1 MFHFDRDFTDK
12 NGERYMLPIRIQSLM
27 RELQNK
33 YVIRKEYDTG
43 DFEFYAGDVPFSQ
56 LDAHT
61 PWVHFRAGETLWG
74 EPDQWAWFRQSI
86 TIPTEFAGEDIWYT
100 IYPYT
105 IDADWHWAHPQAQL
119 FVNGVCV
126 FGLDCNHRKYLLC
139 KHAKGGERL
148 EIAIKAYSDLTYYAG
163 RMTMSARLQ
172 VLRPTVYELY
182 QSLAVPMKAA
192 SCMSS
197 DSAERVH
204 IVKQLNRAMT
214 MLAIGAEPE
223 SEEFRTS
230 VCQTR
235 EFLERELYA
244 TMRSGAEPTL
254 WSIGHSHIDV
264 AWQWTYHVSRN
275 KAART
280 FATNL
285 KLLEENPD
293 YLFMASQP
301 ALYEY
306 VKEDEPQLY
315 RQVCSRIAQGRWEPE
330 GGMYVEADT
339 NLTGGESLVRQ
350 FLIGKQFF
358 REEFGTD
365 SRILWLPDVFGYS
378 ANLPQICRRSGIDYF
393 YTTKIGWNEYN
404 KLPYDTF
411 RWRGLDG
418 STILTHFG
426 CAIAYADIETDWM
439 TTYNPSLEPSF
450 VLGAWKRFQQKDIS
464 HDLLYDFGYGDG
476 GGGPTQEMIDYGRR
490 FAAGIPGCPN
500 VKFAR
505 ALDFFRHLEEEVSD
519 DPHLPE
525 WDGEMYLEFHR
536 GTYTSQAKTKKNNR
550 RSEQLYHDVENLWSF
565 VGLLGGNEA
574 YPAKELAENWKLIL
588 LNQFHDVLPGSSIAR
603 VYEDAQAHYERI
615 LSRGEQMKQDALDAL
630 TARLYTNGDTL
641 VVFNT
646 LSFSRDPIVIFDGI
660 LHGLRDEDGT
670 FLPCQRTYDGK
681 TVFRARNVPPKGWKS
696 YTICEAPP
704 APTTLRISPHEMESD
719 TLRVTFDEHMHITS
733 LYSKLAARETLP
745 AGSVGG
751 RLIAYDDVARTDDN
765 WNVQAYYREKGYVL
779 DDVSAVEVLE
789 SGPVR
794 GVVQVTRKFRNS
806 TVRMRLSVCVGSPIL
821 RYDFDVD
828 WHEHN
833 LFVKAEHP
841 VAVNA
846 KNASYE
852 IQFGYV
858 QRPVHKNTLW
868 DFARF
873 EVCGHKYADLS
884 DSGFG
889 LAVLNDCKY
898 GYDATRNSLN
908 LTLLKCSTYPDKM
921 CDIGAHSFSYAL
933 YPHAEDLL
941 SARVRDLAYD
951 FNYPVSVRR
960 LSAQRG
966 DLPRC
971 LSLLHTDAP
980 NVVIETVKKAEASED
995 IVVRLYEAEN
1005 RSTDCVLSLPRNIVA
1020 CTQADLMEQAEH
1032 PLTRTEDG
1040 ALLHFDPFEIKTVLL
1055 RCGKHDPITYKED

>member
-27 RELQNK
+27 RELQSK
-33 YVIRKEYDTG
+33 YVVRKEYVTG
-43 DFEFYAGDVPFSQ
+43 DFRFCLGDVPYAA
-56 LDAHT
+56 LGADT
-61 PWVHFRAGETLWG
+61 PWTHFRAGETLWG
-74 EPDQWAWFRQSI
+74 EPDQWAWFCQSV
-86 TIPTEFAGEDIWYT
+86 TIPEEFAGEDIWYA

-119 FVNGVCV
+119 FVNGECV
-126 FGLDCNHRKYLLC
+126 FGLDCNHRKYLLRKC
-139 KHAKGGERL
+139 AKGGERL
-148 EIAIKAYSDLTYYAG
+148 EIAIKVYSDLTYYAG
-163 RMTMSARLQ
+163 RMTMAARLQ
-172 VLRPTVYELY
+172 VLRPEVHELY

-192 SCMSS
+192 SCMQS

-204 IVKQLNRAMT
+204 IVKQLNRAMS
-214 MLAIGAEPE
+214 MLAIGADAE
-223 SEEFRTS
+223 SEEFRAS
-230 VCQTR
+230 VRQTR
-235 EFLERELYA
+235 EFLERELYG

-285 KLLEENPD
+285 RLLEENPD

-301 ALYEY
+301 VLYEY
-306 VKEDEPQLY
+306 VKEDEPELY
-315 RQVCSRIAQGRWEPE
+315 RQVCRRIAQGRWEPE

-350 FLIGKQFF
+350 FLVGKQFF
-358 REEFGTD
+358 REEFGVD

-418 STILTHFG
+418 STVLTHFG
-426 CAIAYADIETDWM
+426 CAIQYADIETDWM
-439 TTYNPSLEPSF
+439 TTYNPTLEPSF

-464 HDLLYDFGYGDG
+464 QNLLYDFGYGDG

-490 FAAGIPGCPN
+490 FAAGIPGCPS
-500 VKFAR
+500 VKFAK
-505 ALDFFRHLEEEVSD
+505 ALDYFRHLEQEVAD
-519 DPHLPE
+519 EPHLPE

-565 VGLLGGNEA
+565 VGLLGGTEP
-574 YPAKELAENWKLIL
+574 YPAQQLAENWKLIL

-603 VYEDAQAHYERI
+603 VYEDAQAHYDRI
-615 LSRGEQMKQDALDAL
+615 LSQGEQMKNSALDAL
-630 TARLYTNGDTL
+630 TARISADGESL

-646 LSFSRDPIVIFDGI
+646 LSFPRDTIVVCDEAVC
-660 LHGLRDEDGT
+660 GLRDTDGT
-670 FLPCQRTYDGK
+670 PIPCQRTHDGK
-681 TVFRARNVPPKGWKS
+681 TIFRARGVPPKGWKCYS
-696 YTICEAPP
+696 ICEAVP
-704 APTTLRISPHEMESD
+704 APTPLHISAHEMESD
-719 TLRVTFDEHMHITS
+719 TLRVTFDEQMHITS
-733 LYSKLAARETLP
+733 LYSKCAARETLP
-745 AGSVGG
+745 AGTVGG

-779 DDVSAVEVLE
+779 EDVTAVEVLE
-789 SGPVR
+789 AGPVR
-794 GVVQVTRKFRNS
+794 GMVQVTRKFRSS
-806 TVRMRLSVCVGSPIL
+806 TIRMRISLCAGSPIL
-821 RYDFDVD
+821 RYDFDID

-841 VAVNA
+841 VQVNA
-846 KNASYE
+846 QNASYE

-884 DSGFG
+884 DGGFG

-898 GYDATRNSLN
+898 GYDASRSSLN
-908 LTLLKCSTYPDKM
+908 LTLLKCSTYPDKQ
-921 CDIGAHSFSYAL
+921 CDIGHHSFSYAL
-933 YPHAEDLL
+933 YPHAGELL

-951 FNYPVSVRR
+951 FNYPVAVRYR
-960 LSAQRG
+960 TAQCG
-966 DLPRC
+966 TLPPQ
-971 LSLLHTDAP
+971 LSLFQTDAP
-980 NVVIETVKKAEASED
+980 NIVIETIKKAEASDD
-995 IVVRLYEAEN
+995 IVIRLYEAEN
-1005 RSTDCVLSLPRNIVA
+1005 KATDCVLSLPDGVVA
-1020 CTQADLMEQAEH
+1020 CREADLMERPEQAL
-1032 PLTRTEDG
+1032 PLCENG
-1040 ALLHFDPFEIKTVLL
+1040 AVLRFRPFEIKTVLV
-1055 RCGKHDPITYKED
+1055 RTERRM